1 MKNETILKAA
11 LKARMSKEVGKA
23 EKMEGASDLSGIAG
37 IASLL
42 FGSQIQTHI
51 FHLQTKSFAEH
62 MALGHYYE
70 EVEGLIDGIVES
82 YQGVYGIIPS
92 YSIPA
97 VESYSSK
104 AQLLKYFGGLKE
116 SVEMARTSVDDSY
129 LQNQID
135 TVIELIA
142 STKYKIEFLS

>member
-1 MKNETILKAA
+1 
-11 LKARMSKEVGKA
+11 MSKEVGKS
-23 EKMEGASDLSGIAG
+23 EKMEGASDLSGIAD
-37 IASLL
+37 IASVL
-42 FGSQIQTHI
+42 FGSQIQAHI
-51 FHLQTKSFAEH
+51 FHLQTKSLSEH
-62 MALGHYYE
+62 MALGHYYD
-70 EVEGLIDGIVES
+70 EVEGLIDGLVES
-82 YQGVYGIIPS
+82 YQGVYGIIQS

-104 AQLLKYFGGLKE
+104 SQLVKYFGGLKE
-116 SVEMARTSVDDSY
+116 SIETARVGIDDSY